1 MIDIAIKTNNLT
13 KVYNNNIVVDHL
25 EISVD
30 RGELVSILGPN
41 GAGKTTLIKM
51 LTTIL
56 KPDEGTALIT
66 GIDILNDAKTVKTVI
81 SVVPQEYVFY
91 EELTAKENLIFFGIM
106 HGFPKKELILEADKI
121 LEKLGLR
128 DRDDKTKNFSGGMKR
143 RLNIAIALVMKP
155 EILFLDEPTAGLD
168 PQAKHNVWDYIKELK
183 KDGKTI
189 VLTTHDM
196 YEAEILSDRV
206 LIIDNGKIIVEGTPE
221 KLKEEYSEK
230 NILEVVFMQKEK
242 AFEFKQSTE
251 SLNFLKQVTIEGEKK
266 VNIYFDGGIINF
278 IKILQKEVIDD
289 VTELKSMNLRQTT
302 LEDVFLHL
310 TGRRLK
316 Q

>member
-1 MIDIAIKTNNLT
+1 MIDIAIKTHNLT
-13 KVYNNNIVVDHL
+13 KIYNNTIVVDHL
-25 EISVD
+25 EINVC

-56 KPDEGTALIT
+56 KPDEGTALIS

-81 SVVPQEYVFY
+81 SIVPQEYVFY

-106 HGFPKKELILEADKI
+106 HGLQKRELILEADKI
-121 LEKLGLR
+121 LKTLGLGNR
-128 DRDDKTKNFSGGMKR
+128 KDKTKNFSGGMKR

-168 PQAKHNVWDYIKELK
+168 PQAKHKVWVQINKLK
-183 KDGKTI
+183 KAGKTI
-189 VLTTHDM
+189 ILTTHDM
-196 YEAEILSDRV
+196 HEAEMLSDRV
-206 LIIDNGKIIVEGTPE
+206 LIIDNGKIIAEGSPE
-221 KLKEEYSEK
+221 TLKEEYSEK

-242 AFEFKQSTE
+242 VFEFKQSIE
-251 SLNFLKQVTIEGEKK
+251 SFNFLKQVLIEDETK
-266 VNIYFDGGIINF
+266 VNLYFNGGIVNF
-278 IKILQKEVIDD
+278 IKILQQKVIND

-316 Q
+316 E